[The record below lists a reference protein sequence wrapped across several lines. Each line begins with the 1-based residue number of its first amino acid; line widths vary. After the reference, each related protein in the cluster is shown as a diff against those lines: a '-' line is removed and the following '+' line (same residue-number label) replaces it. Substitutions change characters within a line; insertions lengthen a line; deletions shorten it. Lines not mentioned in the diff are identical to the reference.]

1 MFYDKNKEIA
11 MLSES
16 TQQSL
21 SILRDSSQFSW
32 YVIPFLVI
40 TLYVYFFEIDRG
52 NWNRVLAGLVFWG
65 MDWFNEIWN
74 SLVLHFSGFAPVWGA
89 PSDTAYLIFV
99 GLNIEISFMFAISGV
114 MATLALPQ
122 DKKMKIIG
130 VNNRL
135 FMAITMSI
143 MSVCVE
149 YVLNSIGAL
158 TWDWPWWNRDAPWL
172 IFLFGYMLFYL
183 MCFWVYDMTS
193 RAKQI
198 KTLAAIYSVNGLG
211 ILVFGFILGWI

>member
-1 MFYDKNKEIA
+1 

-16 TQQSL
+16 AQQSL
-21 SILRDSSQFSW
+21 SILRDSSNFSW

-40 TLYVYFFEIDRG
+40 TMYVYFFEIDRN
-52 NWNRVLAGLVFWG
+52 NWNRVLAGLAFWG

-99 GLNIEISFMFAISGV
+99 GLNIEISFMFAISGI
-114 MATLALPQ
+114 MATLALPK
-122 DKKMKIIG
+122 DKTLKILG

-135 FMAITMSI
+135 FLASIMSI
-143 MSVCVE
+143 ISVCVE
-149 YVLNSIGAL
+149 YVLNSMGAL

-172 IFLFGYMLFYL
+172 IFLFGYMPFYL
-183 MCFWVYDMTS
+183 MCYWVYDMTS
-193 RAKQI
+193 RSKQI
-198 KTLAAIYSVNGLG
+198 KTLAVIYSVNGLG
-211 ILVFGFILGWI
+211 VIVFGFILAWI